1 MVLGE
6 HRAGICRL
14 LGNVTVSAYCWLSS
28 LALVVFMGT
37 ADVDL
42 NSSFLF
48 AFSLVPR
55 APPTGGAGRYGDHSE
70 VQQHLAGVDLTSG
83 AGGLSSRSA
92 RAWLWSG
99 FGITLFLL

>member
-1 MVLGE
+1 MMKLLGGLLHPSIVIPVYGFAGE
-6 HRAGICRL
+6 HRAGTCSL

-70 VQQHLAGVDLTSG
+70 VQ
-83 AGGLSSRSA
+83 
-92 RAWLWSG
+92 
-99 FGITLFLL
+99 

>member
-14 LGNVTVSAYCWLSS
+14 LGNVTVSAYCRLSS

-48 AFSLVPR
+48 AFSLVPMA
-55 APPTGGAGRYGDHSE
+55 APAGGAGRYGDHSE
-70 VQQHLAGVDLTSG
+70 VPQHLAGVHLTSR
-83 AGGLSSRSA
+83 AGCLSSRSA

-99 FGITLFLL
+99 FVIKLLLF